1 MKGNRAP
8 LKMFLLRRDE
18 LQIDQWEVK
27 VEHRK
32 EKKINLSGVAQDETS
47 KSIEFFASHLGI
59 KGIDSNLM
67 YKPFATS
74 YQRDIQAPAPL
85 WSTLPLLELKNQGFS

>member
-32 EKKINLSGVAQDETS
+32 EKKINLSGVCT
-47 KSIEFFASHLGI
+47 G
-59 KGIDSNLM
+59 
-67 YKPFATS
+67 
-74 YQRDIQAPAPL
+74 
-85 WSTLPLLELKNQGFS
+85 